1 MENNIE
7 LLIKEANA
15 YIKQGLFK
23 ESYNIYRNIVDNI
36 DNVQPDQQD
45 NIIDKFRYLETLIAD
60 MDDDD
65 NKDSVLSVQDVKVIK
80 DGWET
85 TKNFTEEEIVESASA
100 FEQLGL
106 YREALEEY
114 LKLIQKKIPIKKIYG
129 NLIKCLFKIYPAS
142 EICKQIEEILSSI
155 KTDDKAM
162 ALVNFQ
168 LGNEFENIK
177 ENDLAAG
184 LYESVKNLNSDFPD
198 INKKIENLAL
208 KIEYKS
214 RYDYLIKQ
222 KFISANQMQKA
233 LNSAKKNN
241 KSVEF
246 ELIKTFNISKKE
258 VGKSLSLFYKCP
270 FISYKPDMTAPYELI
285 KNLKQSFLIQD
296 KWVPIEWDLKTVS
309 ILIDDPMDLKR
320 IDHIHAL
327 IKKKIVF
334 SIGISEDIEKVI
346 KLFFEKQQLEQNEKE
361 LGSDFSE
368 ITDIDF
374 EEIDETA
381 DINKAEEISE
391 ESGMVVRF
399 VDQMLI
405 AAYRK
410 KSSDIHIEPVPQL
423 KKVLIRFRVDGV
435 CQEYIQ
441 VPVTIAKG
449 ILSRLKIM
457 ANLDIAEKRLPQ
469 DGKIKFNR
477 KGLPPFELR
486 IATLPTPGGFEDA
499 VLRILADSH
508 SLQLKDM
515 GMTERNFLVLEK
527 IVVQPYGLFLVVG
540 PTGSGKT
547 TSLHAALSYIN
558 KPQIKIWTAEDPIEI
573 TQLGLR
579 QVEAKPKIGLDF
591 SKIMRAFLRADPDVI
606 MIGEMRDLET
616 ASIGIEASL
625 TGHLV
630 LSTLHTN
637 SAPETITRLLDMGL
651 NPLNF
656 SDAFL
661 GVLAQRLVRKLCS
674 ECREKYNPTREEF
687 DDIKN
692 YYGREYFKKTDIS
705 YSKDLILY
713 KPTGCDSCSNS
724 GYSGRIGIHELMEGT
739 KAIKKL
745 IKKEAPTEELIKEAV
760 KTGMTNLVQDGI
772 LKVFNGST
780 DINEIKR
787 VCVSK

>member
-45 NIIDKFRYLETLIAD
+45 NIIDKFRYLETLIVD

-65 NKDSVLSVQDVKVIK
+65 NKDSALSVQDVKVIK
-80 DGWET
+80 DGWKT
-85 TKNFTEEEIVESASA
+85 TKDYTEEEIVESASA

-114 LKLIQKKIPIKKIYG
+114 LKLIQKKIPIKTICG

-155 KTDDKAM
+155 KTDDKTM

-198 INKKIENLAL
+198 IDKKIENLAL

-222 KFISANQMQKA
+222 KFISASQMQEA

-457 ANLDIAEKRLPQ
+457 ANLDIAEKRIPQ

-477 KGLPPFELR
+477 KGLPPFEFR
-486 IATLPTPGGFEDA
+486 IATIHTPGGCEDA
-499 VLRILADSH
+499 VLRILA
-508 SLQLKDM
+508 
-515 GMTERNFLVLEK
+515 E
-527 IVVQPYGLFLVVG
+527 
-540 PTGSGKT
+540 
-547 TSLHAALSYIN
+547 
-558 KPQIKIWTAEDPIEI
+558 
-573 TQLGLR
+573 
-579 QVEAKPKIGLDF
+579 
-591 SKIMRAFLRADPDVI
+591 
-606 MIGEMRDLET
+606 
-616 ASIGIEASL
+616 
-625 TGHLV
+625 
-630 LSTLHTN
+630 
-637 SAPETITRLLDMGL
+637 
-651 NPLNF
+651 
-656 SDAFL
+656 
-661 GVLAQRLVRKLCS
+661 
-674 ECREKYNPTREEF
+674 
-687 DDIKN
+687 
-692 YYGREYFKKTDIS
+692 
-705 YSKDLILY
+705 
-713 KPTGCDSCSNS
+713 
-724 GYSGRIGIHELMEGT
+724 
-739 KAIKKL
+739 
-745 IKKEAPTEELIKEAV
+745 
-760 KTGMTNLVQDGI
+760 
-772 LKVFNGST
+772 
-780 DINEIKR
+780 
-787 VCVSK
+787 

>member
-1 MENNIE
+1 MEKNIE

-23 ESYNIYRNIVDNI
+23 ESYEIYKDIVDNI
-36 DNVQPDQQD
+36 DNIQPDQQD
-45 NIIDKFRYLETLIAD
+45 NIIDKFRYLETLLAD
-60 MDDDD
+60 IDDDD
-65 NKDSVLSVQDVKVIK
+65 NKDSELSVQDVKIIK
-80 DGWET
+80 EGWKN
-85 TKNFTEEEIVESASA
+85 TKNYSDSEILESAST

-106 YREALEEY
+106 YNEALEEY
-114 LKLIQKKIPIKKIYG
+114 LKLIEKKFPLEKISHS
-129 NLIKCLFKIYPAS
+129 LTKCLFKIYPS
-142 EICKQIEEILSSI
+142 SKICEKMGEILSSV
-155 KTDDKAM
+155 KADDKIT
-162 ALVNFQ
+162 ALINFQ
-168 LGNEFENIK
+168 MGNEFENIK
-177 ENDLAAG
+177 ENDIAAR
-184 LYESVKNLNSDFPD
+184 LYESVKNLDPDFPD
-198 INKKIENLAL
+198 INKIAEELAS

-214 RYDYLIKQ
+214 RYDYLIQQ
-222 KFISANQMQKA
+222 KLVSATQIQAA
-233 LNSAKKNN
+233 LSLSKKSN

-246 ELIKTFNISKKE
+246 ELIQNFNISKKE

-270 FISYKPDMTAPYELI
+270 FLSYKSDMTAPYELI

-296 KWVPIEWDLKTVS
+296 KWVPVEWDLKTVS
-309 ILIDDPMDLKR
+309 ILINDPMDLKR
-320 IDHIHAL
+320 TDHINAL
-327 IKKKIVF
+327 IKKKI
-334 SIGISEDIEKVI
+334 SYTIGITEDIEKTI
-346 KLFFEKQQLEQNEKE
+346 NLFFEKQQLDQNEKQ

-374 EEIDETA
+374 EEIDEQD
-381 DINKAEEISE
+381 DIKNTEEISE

-410 KSSDIHIEPVPQL
+410 KSSDIHIEPIPQQ

-435 CQEYIQ
+435 CQEYLK

-477 KGLPPFELR
+477 KGIPPFELR
-486 IATLPTPGGFEDA
+486 LATLPTPGGFEDA

-515 GMTERNFLVLEK
+515 GMTSRNFSVLES
-527 IVVQPYGLFLVVG
+527 IVIQPYGLFLVVG

-547 TSLHAALSYIN
+547 TSLHAALSHIN
-558 KPQIKIWTAEDPIEI
+558 KPGIKIWTAEDPIEI
-573 TQLGLR
+573 TQIGLR

-591 SKIMRAFLRADPDVI
+591 SRIMRAFLRADPDVI
-606 MIGEMRDLET
+606 MIGEMRDFET

-661 GVLAQRLVRKLCS
+661 GVLAQRLVRRLCS
-674 ECREKYNPTREEF
+674 ECKEKYNPTHEEF
-687 DDIKN
+687 EDIEN
-692 YYGREYFKKTDIS
+692 YYGSEHFKKTGIT
-705 YSKDLILY
+705 YSDDLFLY
-713 KPTGCDSCSNS
+713 RPTGCSNCSNS
-724 GYSGRIGIHELMEGT
+724 GYSGRLGIHELLEGT
-739 KAIKKL
+739 KPIKKM
-745 IKKEAPTEELIKEAV
+745 IKKEAPTEDIFKEAI
-760 KTGMTNLVQDGI
+760 KTGMTTLIQDGV
-772 LKVFNGST
+772 LKVFQGVT
-780 DINEIKR
+780 DIDEIKR